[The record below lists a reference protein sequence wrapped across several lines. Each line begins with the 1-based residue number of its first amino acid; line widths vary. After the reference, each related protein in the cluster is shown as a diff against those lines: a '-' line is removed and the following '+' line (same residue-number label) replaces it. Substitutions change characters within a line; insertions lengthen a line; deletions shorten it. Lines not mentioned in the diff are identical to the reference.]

1 MFRDALAI
9 MTKPIRHRLIKLIAP
24 TFYKKAL
31 LRMRPMIFFLSCLK
45 KDNMIGAEIGVLE
58 GLNAYVMF
66 NLLPIKQL
74 FLIDPYQPYISNNN
88 VIDPFPAYSI
98 AKRRLRK
105 YESKIEWILKPSSE
119 ATKDIKEKLDF
130 VYIDGNHDY
139 PHVIKDIRLYYQIIK
154 KGGILGGHDYSLNFK
169 GVIKAVNEFVE
180 ESNLELYEAETDW
193 WIIK

>member
-1 MFRDALAI
+1 VREKMFRDALAI

-88 VIDPFPAYSI
+88 VIDPFPAYYMNQ
-98 AKRRLRK
+98 K
-105 YESKIEWILKPSSE
+105 
-119 ATKDIKEKLDF
+119 
-130 VYIDGNHDY
+130 
-139 PHVIKDIRLYYQIIK
+139 
-154 KGGILGGHDYSLNFK
+154 
-169 GVIKAVNEFVE
+169 
-180 ESNLELYEAETDW
+180 
-193 WIIK
+193 